1 MITMAES
8 SSATNEQGSPHHD
21 LLQRFK
27 TRLQTINPVS
37 RVGRVNEIVI
47 TTVRAVLPDVMQ
59 GELCEIICSDGRR
72 VLGEVVAFTGNEV
85 TISCLESV
93 DGISLGATVLPLGC
107 RHSVESHSGI
117 VGQVLDGMG
126 RNMVTPGDRSV
137 QALSFTPES
146 MPVMKLAP
154 SASERP
160 PIQDQLVTGVRVVDA
175 LNTLAVGQRV
185 GIFAPPGCG
194 KTTLISQIARGAKV
208 DVVVF
213 ALVGER
219 GRELRE
225 FMEREITPEIRAKS
239 VFVCATSDRSPTER
253 VRSAFTAMSIAEHYR
268 DQGKSVL
275 LLVDSI
281 TRLARAQREIGLM
294 VGEPATSAG
303 FTPSVYSLLPQL
315 IERAGRTNTGSITA
329 IFTVLMESDKFE
341 DDPIANEAKSLLDG
355 HIFLSHKYVEQSH
368 FPAIDPLK
376 SLSRVMD
383 HVVPAEWNAQA
394 NAVRRILSIHKEME
408 LLIRLNEYQTG
419 TDPIV
424 DEAIRVV
431 PAVLEWAKQSRHE
444 YSSMQ
449 DAAAQLRKIVSKFM
463 DITKG

>member
-1 MITMAES
+1 MS
-8 SSATNEQGSPHHD
+8 FATEIMEKPNSPAGSE
-21 LLQRFK
+21 LLIRFK
-27 TRLQTINPVS
+27 QRLQSINPVS
-37 RVGRVNEIVI
+37 RVGKVNEIVI

-59 GELCEIICSDGRR
+59 GELCEIICMDGRR
-72 VLGEVVAFTGNEV
+72 LLGEVVAFTGSEV
-85 TISCLESV
+85 TISCLEAV
-93 DGISLGATVLPLGC
+93 DGISLGATVMPLGR
-107 RHSVESHSGI
+107 RHSVESHKGI

-146 MPVMKLAP
+146 VPVMRQAP

-160 PIQDQLVTGVRVVDA
+160 PIEEQLVTGVRVIDA
-175 LNTLAVGQRV
+175 LNTLAVGQRI

-194 KTTLISQIARGAKV
+194 KTTLISQIARGANV
-208 DVVVF
+208 DVLVF

-303 FTPSVYSLLPQL
+303 FTPSVFSLLPQL
-315 IERAGRTNTGSITA
+315 IERAGRTKRGAITA
-329 IFTVLMESDKFE
+329 IFTVLMESEKFE

-355 HIFLSHKYVEQSH
+355 HIFLSQKYVEQSH
-368 FPAIDPLK
+368 FPAIDPLR

-383 HVVPAEWNAQA
+383 HVVPREWYAQA

-408 LLIRLNEYQTG
+408 LLIRLNEYQAG
-419 TDPIV
+419 TDPVV

-431 PAVLEWAKQSRHE
+431 PAVLEWARQDRKECST
-444 YSSMQ
+444 MQ
-449 DAAAQLRKIVSKFM
+449 DAASKLQRIVSRFQELVK
-463 DITKG
+463 T